1 MDLFHVI
8 FRHTIQ
14 SIVIGMW
21 SLVLLALLVGLVGRM
36 IYFVWAKL
44 HSVRAIVRITGDDE
58 VVDAEWVREI

>member
-44 HSVRAIVRITGDDE
+44 QPVRAILRITGDDD